1 MRAQFL
7 TIKIMK
13 RTPLS
18 EKAILHPSRK
28 FENSKESFF
37 ILCDLKWMLEANED
51 VDALA
56 EHPAVGGQCEVRHY
70 RVEHPAPG
78 GRTLVIYQF

>member
-1 MRAQFL
+1 
-7 TIKIMK
+7 
-13 RTPLS
+13 
-18 EKAILHPSRK
+18 
-28 FENSKESFF
+28 
-37 ILCDLKWMLEANED
+37 MLEANED

-78 GRTLVIYQF
+78 GQTLVIYHFVDFNFVINIQ

>member
-1 MRAQFL
+1 
-7 TIKIMK
+7 
-13 RTPLS
+13 
-18 EKAILHPSRK
+18 
-28 FENSKESFF
+28 
-37 ILCDLKWMLEANED
+37 MLEADED

-78 GRTLVIYQF
+78 GRTLVIYQL